1 VDGTESAHPR
11 HEVAIALIVERATVS
26 MPPVSPGR
34 QQLPSADADADAGAA
49 IDGEDPS
56 GRVPDAGLAAFR
68 AAMGDFTLAQRRA
81 NGRFGRA
88 PAVPELSTP
97 QFHLLEPLVGAAG
110 PLSVGGLSAAAG
122 VSAPTATRMLD
133 GLFARGLITREAS
146 LADRRSILID
156 LTDEGRAL
164 MTAKYAR
171 MQELQ
176 AELFAG
182 LSADEQRGAA
192 HLLSRL
198 AEGLEGLEP

>member
-1 VDGTESAHPR
+1 
-11 HEVAIALIVERATVS
+11 
-26 MPPVSPGR
+26 MPPVSRGR
-34 QQLPSADADADAGAA
+34 QQPPPAEAEAEADAA
-49 IDGEDPS
+49 IDGAAP
-56 GRVPDAGLAAFR
+56 PDGAPGARLAAFR

-88 PAVPELSTP
+88 PTVPELSTP
-97 QFHLLEPLVGAAG
+97 QFHLLEPLVGAGG

-133 GLFARGLITREAS
+133 GLFARGLVTREAS
-146 LADRRSILID
+146 LADRRSILIG

-164 MTAKYAR
+164 MTAKYGR

-198 AEGLEGLEP
+198 AEGLEALEP